1 MKNKRLI
8 SLIRESCH
16 WPQPE
21 NKTEFFQRLKE
32 QEMITRRLPVMSH
45 GQFLAGQ
52 LLYIGAWLWILSGL
66 VLFFITWLCYRHP
79 GNHPFALTP
88 LLAAGILLGTKR
100 SFRWKMTE
108 LEQAARFS
116 IRSVILARMFLL
128 GAVNT
133 VGLLLV
139 VLLVRPVFSYSVIRV
154 FLYMMVPYLTASWLG
169 LLYERMHRMDQGAG
183 STLICILSSAFFGIA
198 PAFFSRLYEEQLT
211 AFWAAAFIVTVCG
224 LAGNLRAWAGN
235 MEEPIWN

>member
-1 MKNKRLI
+1 
-8 SLIRESCH
+8 
-16 WPQPE
+16 
-21 NKTEFFQRLKE
+21 
-32 QEMITRRLPVMSH
+32 MITRRLPVMSH
-45 GQFLAGQ
+45 GQFLASQ
-52 LLYIGAWLWILSGL
+52 LLYIGVWLWILSGF

-116 IRSVILARMFLL
+116 VRSVILARMFLL

-154 FLYMMVPYLTASWLG
+154 FLYIMVPYLTASWLG
-169 LLYERMHRMDQGAG
+169 LLYG
-183 STLICILSSAFFGIA
+183 SGNRQHTDLYFIFCFF
-198 PAFFSRLYEEQLT
+198 
-211 AFWAAAFIVTVCG
+211 W
-224 LAGNLRAWAGN
+224 NRASLFQ
-235 MEEPIWN
+235 PVI

>member
-45 GQFLAGQ
+45 GQFLASQ
-52 LLYIGAWLWILSGL
+52 LLYIGVWLWILSGF

-116 IRSVILARMFLL
+116 VRSVILARMFLL

-154 FLYMMVPYLTASWLG
+154 FLYIMVPYLTASWLG
-169 LLYERMHRMDQGAG
+169 LLYERMHRMDQGTG

-198 PAFFSRLYEEQLT
+198 PAFFSRLYEEPLT

-224 LAGNLRAWAGN
+224 LAGNLREWAGN